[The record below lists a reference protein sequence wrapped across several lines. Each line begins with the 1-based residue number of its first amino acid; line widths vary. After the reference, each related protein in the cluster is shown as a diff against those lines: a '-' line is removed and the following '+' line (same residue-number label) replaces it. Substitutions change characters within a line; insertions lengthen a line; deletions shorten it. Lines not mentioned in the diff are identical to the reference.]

1 MPIAERSV
9 EQRAAAPRVPEPTR
23 ALKRARAEHEEY
35 RAQREQRLKRSLMR
49 GLILLAVVVLVVSM
63 ARAGLERAFMPGW
76 WRP

>member
-1 MPIAERSV
+1 
-9 EQRAAAPRVPEPTR
+9 
-23 ALKRARAEHEEY
+23 LKRARAEHEEY